1 MLSASSYTLQNN
13 TTSEK
18 RVMDNINEIES
29 SMGKTIDIIKIKK
42 AIVKQQ
48 EKCVYVVEVLVLA
61 VGQKPYFRW
70 F

>member
-1 MLSASSYTLQNN
+1 
-13 TTSEK
+13 
-18 RVMDNINEIES
+18 MDNINEIES

-61 VGQKPYFRW
+61 VEQKPYFRW